1 MQEARIKRG
10 LRFNILV
17 YLGVMMF
24 TALVL
29 TSFVIFKLT
38 ATTFSQLEIRRASD
52 SISSFSMGLSLL
64 FDREGVLNKEYLGL
78 IQTIAVE
85 LGGEMN
91 IEQLVIVDNSG
102 TPIAKGG
109 TKDGL
114 SELVLDD
121 LLSAMRARE
130 TVVTATPRGI
140 GLMSFGLKEL
150 TISSPIMRGRRVLG
164 GVKAVFSLEEL
175 ERNLSITRE
184 ALIAFVISSTILIMG
199 FGAYYL
205 SRTVIKPI
213 KELVS
218 ATENFADGK
227 DAQLEIATQDE
238 LGFLAKS
245 FKDMAERI
253 KHRET
258 QLEENLKTLAQ
269 VNRDLLTTRN
279 ELISSEKRASVG
291 ILAQGVAHE
300 IGNPLSAVLGYLE
313 ILKKN
318 PSADEW
324 QKDIIKRAEREVER
338 INEIIKEL
346 LNYARPSETELMPVD
361 IREVINALITLIS
374 GQKKFVGIK
383 IVTELD
389 NDIPLVRANR
399 NKLLQVLV
407 NLTFNSADAM
417 RNGGE
422 LIIGAGKRFYTG
434 PASPSFNQAG
444 ALTKLDKGAQVIE
457 IWVKDN
463 GAGMTPE
470 VLAKI
475 FDPFFTTKEPGE
487 GTGLGLAI
495 SSLIL
500 EQFGARLTVESELG
514 KGTTCTIT
522 FPLKEEPYIKDQAA

>member
-1 MQEARIKRG
+1 MHEARIKRG

-52 SISSFSMGLSLL
+52 SMSSFSMGLSLL
-64 FDREGVLNKEYLGL
+64 FDREGMLNKEYLGL
-78 IQTIAVE
+78 LQTIAVE

-109 TKDGL
+109 TKEGL
-114 SELVLDD
+114 NKLVLDD

-130 TVVTATPRGI
+130 TVITATPHGI

-150 TISSPIMRGRRVLG
+150 TISAPIMRGRRVLG
-164 GVKAVFSLEEL
+164 GVKAVFSLDEL
-175 ERNLSITRE
+175 ERNLEITRE

-199 FGAYYL
+199 FGVYYL

-213 KELVS
+213 RELVS
-218 ATENFADGK
+218 ATENFAEGK
-227 DAQLEIATQDE
+227 DAQLEVASQDE

-253 KHRET
+253 RHREA

-269 VNRDLLTTRN
+269 VNRDLLATRN

-313 ILKKN
+313 ILKKS

-324 QKDIIKRAEREVER
+324 QKDILKRAEREVER

-383 IVTELD
+383 IITELD
-389 NDIPLVRANR
+389 NDIPIVRANR

-422 LIIGAGKRFYTG
+422 LIIGAGKRFYSG
-434 PASPSFNQAG
+434 PGSPSFNQAG
-444 ALTKLDKGAQVIE
+444 ALTKFDKGAQVVE

-470 VLAKI
+470 VLSKI

>member
-1 MQEARIKRG
+1 MEKARIRRG

-17 YLGVMMF
+17 YLGVMML

-29 TSFVIFKLT
+29 AGFVIFKLT

-52 SISSFSMGLSLL
+52 SINSFSMGLSLL
-64 FDREGVLNKEYLGL
+64 FDKEGALNKEYSALV
-78 IQTIAVE
+78 QTIAVE
-85 LGGEMN
+85 LGGQMN
-91 IEQLVIVDNSG
+91 IERLVIVDSSG
-102 TPIAKGG
+102 ALIAKGG
-109 TKDGL
+109 TRDGL
-114 SELVLDD
+114 KELPLDD
-121 LLSAMRARE
+121 LLSAMRAKE
-130 TVVTATPRGI
+130 TVVTTTPKGV
-140 GLMSFGLKEL
+140 GLLSFGLTEL
-150 TISSPIMRGRRVLG
+150 TISSPILRGRRVLG

-175 ERNLSITRE
+175 ERNLTITRQ
-184 ALIAFVISSTILIMG
+184 ALIAFVVSSTILIMA
-199 FGAYYL
+199 FGVYYL

-213 KELVS
+213 KELVR
-218 ATENFADGK
+218 ATQDFAEGK
-227 DAQLEIATQDE
+227 DAQLEISTSDE

-245 FKDMAERI
+245 FYEMAQRI
-253 KHRET
+253 KRREL
-258 QLEENLKTLAQ
+258 QLEENLKTLAE
-269 VNRDLLTTRN
+269 VNRDLIRTRS

-318 PSADEW
+318 PSADAW
-324 QKDIIKRAEREVER
+324 QKDILKRAEKEVER

-346 LNYARPSETELMPVD
+346 LNYARPSETEFSSVD
-361 IREVINALITLIS
+361 VKEVVNALVTLIS

-383 IVTELD
+383 ITTELAD
-389 NDIPLVRANR
+389 NIPLVKADR

-407 NLTFNSADAM
+407 NLAFNAADAM
-417 RNGGE
+417 RGGGE
-422 LIIGAGKRFYTG
+422 LIIGAAIRFFK
-434 PASPSFNQAG
+434 PPKSASFNQSG
-444 ALTKLDKGAQVIE
+444 ALTKLDKDSQVVE

-463 GAGMTPE
+463 GTGMTPE

-500 EQFGARLTVESELG
+500 EHFGARLTVESELG

-522 FPLKEEPYIKDQAA
+522 FPLQGEPYIENQAA